1 MGILSRSQET
11 VSDNIFKKQVKP
23 NLKERDGFKHIIMIT
38 SFSKWMNQSFGVE
51 TKYTT
56 QIEHILNEMQKLGYE
71 IDNIEHTT
79 IKNQGLFGDM
89 EGFHTLI
96 TYK

>member
-1 MGILSRSQET
+1 MGILSRSQEA

-23 NLKERDGFKHIIMIT
+23 NLKERDGFKHVIMIT

-56 QIEHILNEMQKLGYE
+56 QIEHILNEMQKLNYE